1 LSEPLSYNS
10 EFLPEI
16 TVAVVFG
23 DNPQYEQLSPMFD
36 EYGYGFMVPNK
47 NLIVIDGENILDNFN
62 VDVLKFIEAH
72 EISHVILG
80 HNGPRSDEEELDADL
95 GAYLLLKE
103 KGYTNSIKSLLK
115 NFKQRHYNLNIFICT
130 SLERVFSYIPFQKT
144 REIYFVGSYFFII
157 FAI

>member
-23 DNPQYEQLSPMFD
+23 DNPQYEQLLPMFN

-80 HNGPRSDEEELDADL
+80 HDGPRSDEEELDADL

-115 NFKQRHYNLNIFICT
+115 NFKQRHHIKFEEDL
-130 SLERVFSYIPFQKT
+130 LKRVEKLFS
-144 REIYFVGSYFFII
+144 
-157 FAI
+157 

>member
-1 LSEPLSYNS
+1 MEPLIFNS
-10 EFLPEI
+10 EFLPDVQI
-16 TVAVVFG
+16 AVVLSEH
-23 DNPQYEQLSPMFD
+23 PQYEDLKPIFD

-80 HNGPRSDEEELDADL
+80 HDGPRSDEEELDADL
-95 GAYLLLKE
+95 GAYLLLKD

-115 NFKQRHYNLNIFICT
+115 NFKQRHHIKFDENL
-130 SLERVFSYIPFQKT
+130 LKRVEKLFS
-144 REIYFVGSYFFII
+144 
-157 FAI
+157 

>member
-1 LSEPLSYNS
+1 MSEPLSYNS

-23 DNPQYEQLSPMFD
+23 DNPQYEQLLPMFN

-47 NLIVIDGENILDNFN
+47 NLIVIDGENILDSFN

-80 HNGPRSDEEELDADL
+80 HDGPRSDEEELDADL
-95 GAYLLLKE
+95 GEYLLLKD

-115 NFKQRHYNLNIFICT
+115 NFKQRHHIKFDENL
-130 SLERVFSYIPFQKT
+130 LKRVEKLFY
-144 REIYFVGSYFFII
+144 
-157 FAI
+157 

>member
-1 LSEPLSYNS
+1 MSEPLSYNS

-23 DNPQYEQLSPMFD
+23 DNPQYEQLLPMFN

-80 HNGPRSDEEELDADL
+80 HDGPRSDEEELDADL
-95 GAYLLLKE
+95 GAYLLLKN

-115 NFKQRHYNLNIFICT
+115 NFKQRHGIKFDENL
-130 SLERVFSYIPFQKT
+130 LKRVEKSFS
-144 REIYFVGSYFFII
+144 
-157 FAI
+157 

>member
-1 LSEPLSYNS
+1 MSEPLSYNS

-23 DNPQYEQLSPMFD
+23 DNPQYEQLLPMFN

-80 HNGPRSDEEELDADL
+80 HDGPRSDEEELDADL
-95 GAYLLLKE
+95 GAYLLLKD

-115 NFKQRHYNLNIFICT
+115 NFKQRHHIKFDEDL
-130 SLERVFSYIPFQKT
+130 LKRVEKLFS
-144 REIYFVGSYFFII
+144 
-157 FAI
+157 

>member
-1 LSEPLSYNS
+1 MSEPLSYNS

-23 DNPQYEQLSPMFD
+23 DNPQYEQLLPMFN

-47 NLIVIDGENILDNFN
+47 NLIVIDGENILDNFD

-80 HNGPRSDEEELDADL
+80 HDGPRSDEEELDADL

-115 NFKQRHYNLNIFICT
+115 NFKQRHRIKFGEDL
-130 SLERVFSYIPFQKT
+130 LKRVEKLFS
-144 REIYFVGSYFFII
+144 
-157 FAI
+157 

>member
-16 TVAVVFG
+16 TIAVVFG
-23 DNPQYEQLSPMFD
+23 DNPQYEQLLPMFE

-47 NLIVIDGENILDNFN
+47 NLVLIDGENILENFN

-72 EISHVILG
+72 EIAHVILG
-80 HNGPRSDEEELDADL
+80 HDGPRNEEEELDADL

-103 KGYTNSIKSLLK
+103 KGHTNAIKSLLK
-115 NFKQRHYNLNIFICT
+115 NFKQRHHIKFDEDL
-130 SLERVFSYIPFQKT
+130 LKRVEKLFS
-144 REIYFVGSYFFII
+144 
-157 FAI
+157 

>member
-23 DNPQYEQLSPMFD
+23 DNPQYEQLLPMFN

-80 HNGPRSDEEELDADL
+80 HDGPRSDDEELDADL
-95 GAYLLLKE
+95 GAYLLLKD

-115 NFKQRHYNLNIFICT
+115 NFKQRHHIKFDENL
-130 SLERVFSYIPFQKT
+130 LKRVEKLFS
-144 REIYFVGSYFFII
+144 
-157 FAI
+157 

>member
-23 DNPQYEQLSPMFD
+23 DNPQYEQLLPMFD

-80 HNGPRSDEEELDADL
+80 HDGPRSDEEELDADL

-115 NFKQRHYNLNIFICT
+115 NFKQRHHIKFDEDL
-130 SLERVFSYIPFQKT
+130 LKRVEKLFS
-144 REIYFVGSYFFII
+144 
-157 FAI
+157 

>member
-1 LSEPLSYNS
+1 
-10 EFLPEI
+10 
-16 TVAVVFG
+16 
-23 DNPQYEQLSPMFD
+23 MFE

-47 NLIVIDGENILDNFN
+47 NLVIIDGENILYNFN

-80 HNGPRSDEEELDADL
+80 HDGPRISEDELDADL

-115 NFKQRHYNLNIFICT
+115 NFKERHGIKFDENL
-130 SLERVFSYIPFQKT
+130 LKRVEKLFS
-144 REIYFVGSYFFII
+144 
-157 FAI
+157 

>member
-23 DNPQYEQLSPMFD
+23 DNPQYEQLLPMFN

-47 NLIVIDGENILDNFN
+47 NLIVIDGENILDSFN

-80 HNGPRSDEEELDADL
+80 HDGPRSDEEELDADL
-95 GAYLLLKE
+95 GAYLLLKD
-103 KGYTNSIKSLLK
+103 KGYTNSIKSLFK
-115 NFKQRHYNLNIFICT
+115 NFKQRHGIKFDENL
-130 SLERVFSYIPFQKT
+130 LKRVEKSFS
-144 REIYFVGSYFFII
+144 
-157 FAI
+157 

>member
-23 DNPQYEQLSPMFD
+23 DNPQYEQLLPMFD

-80 HNGPRSDEEELDADL
+80 HYGPRSDEEELDADL

-115 NFKQRHYNLNIFICT
+115 NFKQRHHIKFEEDL
-130 SLERVFSYIPFQKT
+130 LKRVKKLFS
-144 REIYFVGSYFFII
+144 
-157 FAI
+157 

>member
-1 LSEPLSYNS
+1 MSEPLSYNS

-23 DNPQYEQLSPMFD
+23 DNPQYEKLLPMFN

-80 HNGPRSDEEELDADL
+80 HDGPRSDEEELDADL
-95 GAYLLLKE
+95 GAYLLLKD

-115 NFKQRHYNLNIFICT
+115 NFKQRHGIKFDENL
-130 SLERVFSYIPFQKT
+130 LKRVEKSFS
-144 REIYFVGSYFFII
+144 
-157 FAI
+157 